1 MASARQLSTQST
13 RSKADNP
20 APWAKLG
27 PGLRPGAI
35 QPRRLARPGGTWSPS
50 ADGEI
55 PLETRC
61 PTRVSIKTNKKE
73 RPSLLDGL
81 SKRLRDLRVALL
93 FSVLVDSG
101 QKTGIKGEFRTLR
114 SPTQGAA
121 LRTRKPFE
129 KGLSESFISPAGGF
143 YSPCGAE
150 RLI

>member
-1 MASARQLSTQST
+1 MASARRLSTQST
-13 RSKADNP
+13 RSKDDNP

-55 PLETRC
+55 SLETRC
-61 PTRVSIKTNKKE
+61 PTRVSIKANKKE

-93 FSVLVDSG
+93 FLVLVDSG
-101 QKTGIKGEFRTLR
+101 LLTGIKRGVSDSAESDSGRCPENPQAFRERLE
-114 SPTQGAA
+114 
-121 LRTRKPFE
+121 RKLYL
-129 KGLSESFISPAGGF
+129 G
-143 YSPCGAE
+143 CGAE